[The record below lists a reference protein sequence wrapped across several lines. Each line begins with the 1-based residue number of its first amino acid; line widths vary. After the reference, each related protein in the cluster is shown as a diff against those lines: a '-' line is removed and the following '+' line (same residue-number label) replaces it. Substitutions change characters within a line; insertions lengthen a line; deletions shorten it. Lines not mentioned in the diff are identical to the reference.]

1 MLRRNF
7 VKAVGSLAVLPWLP
21 KVSRPDDHRQLPRF
35 SEMAERLKNA
45 PPITTADFQARLAK
59 LRENLGRFKL
69 AGLFLEPSENL
80 YYFMGWRFGRSERL
94 AAAFIPATGQPFV
107 LGPAF
112 EESRL
117 REASSVEKIYTW
129 QEHESPYA
137 VFAKI
142 ISDYG
147 LHTGTMA
154 IEPTTRYFVTDGLSR
169 ALPQMKLVNGD
180 TVCNAQRMIKSEKE
194 IALLRLANDATEA
207 CIRQTWTQIKSGM
220 SEQEVAKLLQQNF
233 SAIGLSGGGLIQF
246 GPSSAIPH
254 GGASPRSLQQNDVVL
269 MDCGTRLQ
277 GYTSDVTRTT
287 VFGTPS
293 PRHEE
298 IWRLVYQAQSAGIA
312 AAKPGVTCESV
323 DAAAR
328 KVIAEA
334 GYGKYFVHRLGH
346 GIGLEGHEAPYFA
359 GNNKTILEP
368 GMTFTVEPGIYIQG
382 EFGVR
387 LEDDIV
393 ITENGCELLTVRME
407 GIEPIRA

>member
-1 MLRRNF
+1 MLRRDF
-7 VKAVGSLAVLPWLP
+7 MKSTGSLALLPWLP
-21 KVSRPDDHRQLPRF
+21 ATLRFDDHRQPARF
-35 SEMAERLKNA
+35 AEMAERLKNA
-45 PPITTADFQARLAK
+45 PQITKDDFQLRLGK
-59 LRENLGRFKL
+59 LQKNLGSRKL
-69 AGLFLEPSENL
+69 GGLFMEPSENL

-94 AAAFIPATGQPFV
+94 VAAFIPAAGQPVV
-107 LGPAF
+107 LSPAF

-117 REASSVEKIYTW
+117 REVSGVDKIYVW
-129 QEHESPYA
+129 QEHESPYS

-142 ISDYG
+142 IRDQG
-147 LHTGTMA
+147 MRTGTMA
-154 IEPTTRYFVTDGLSR
+154 LEPATRYFVTAGLAE
-169 ALPQMKLVNGD
+169 ALPQMQFVNGD
-180 TVCNAQRMIKSEKE
+180 EVCNAQRMIKTEKE
-194 IALLRLANDATEA
+194 ITLMRLSNDATEA
-207 CIRQTWTQIKSGM
+207 CIRQTWTQIKGGM
-220 SEQEVAKLLQQNF
+220 SEREVARLLQQNY
-233 SAIGLSGGGLIQF
+233 AALGLGGGGLIQF

-254 GGASPRSLQQNDVVL
+254 GGASPRSLQPNDVVL
-269 MDCGTRLQ
+269 MDCGTKIQ

-287 VFGTPS
+287 IFGTPS

-328 KVIAEA
+328 QVIEEA

-359 GNNKTILEP
+359 GNNKTILQP
-368 GMTFTVEPGIYIQG
+368 GMTLTVEPGIYIQG

-393 ITENGCELLTVRME
+393 ITEDGCELLTVRME
-407 GIEPIRA
+407 GIEPIPT

>member
-1 MLRRNF
+1 MLRRDF
-7 VKAVGSLAVLPWLP
+7 VKSAGSLAMLPWLP
-21 KVSRPDDHRQLPRF
+21 TALRFDDHRKLPQYA
-35 SEMAERLKNA
+35 EMAERLKNA
-45 PPITTADFQARLAK
+45 PPITKDDFQARLAK
-59 LRENLGRFKL
+59 LQENLSGREL
-69 AGLFLEPSENL
+69 GGLFMEPSENL

-94 AAAFIPATGQPFV
+94 AAAFIPAAGLPFIF
-107 LGPAF
+107 GPAF

-117 REASSVEKIYTW
+117 REVSGADKIYVW

-142 ISDYG
+142 IGAQG
-147 LHTGTMA
+147 LRTGTLA
-154 IEPTTRYFVTDGLSR
+154 LEPTTRYFVTAGLAQ
-169 ALPQMKLVNGD
+169 ALPQTKFVNGD
-180 TVCNAQRMIKSEKE
+180 DVCNSQRMIKTEKE
-194 IALLRLANDATEA
+194 IALMRLSNDATEA
-207 CIRQTWTQIKSGM
+207 CIRQTWPQIKNGM
-220 SEQEVAKLLQQNF
+220 REREVSRLLQQNY
-233 SAIGLSGGGLIQF
+233 AALGLSGGGLIQF

-254 GGASPRSLQQNDVVL
+254 GGASPRSLQPNDVVL
-269 MDCGTRLQ
+269 MDCGTKVQ

-287 VFGTPS
+287 VFGTAS

-298 IWRLVYQAQSAGIA
+298 IWRLVNQAQSAGIA

-328 KVIAEA
+328 KVIEEA

-359 GNNKTILEP
+359 GNNKTILQP
-368 GMTFTVEPGIYIQG
+368 GMTLTVEPGIYIQG

-393 ITENGCELLTVRME
+393 ITESGCELLTVRME
-407 GIEPIRA
+407 GIEPIKT

>member
-1 MLRRNF
+1 MRRRDF
-7 VKAVGSLAVLPWLP
+7 MKSTGSLALLPWLP
-21 KVSRPDDHRQLPRF
+21 ATSRFDDHRQPARF
-35 SEMAERLKNA
+35 AEMAERLKNA
-45 PPITTADFQARLAK
+45 PPITKEDFQARLAK
-59 LRENLGRFKL
+59 LQENLGSRKL
-69 AGLFLEPSENL
+69 GGLFLEPSENL

-94 AAAFIPATGQPFV
+94 AAVFIPAAGKPVVF
-107 LGPAF
+107 GPAF

-117 REASSVEKIYTW
+117 REAGGADKIYVW
-129 QEHESPYA
+129 REHESPYA

-142 ISDYG
+142 IGEYG
-147 LHTGTMA
+147 LRTGTMA
-154 IEPTTRYFVTDGLSR
+154 IEPTTRYFVTEGLAQ
-169 ALPQMKLVNGD
+169 ALPQMKFVNGD
-180 TVCNAQRMIKSEKE
+180 VICNAQRMIKTAKE
-194 IALLRLANDATEA
+194 IALLRLSNDATEA

-220 SEQEVAKLLQQNF
+220 SEREVARLLQQNY
-233 SAIGLSGGGLIQF
+233 AALGLAGGGLIQF

-254 GGASPRSLQQNDVVL
+254 GGASPRSLQPNDVVL
-269 MDCGTRLQ
+269 MDCGTRVQ
-277 GYTSDVTRTT
+277 SYTSDVTRTT
-287 VFGTPS
+287 IFGTPS

-298 IWRLVYQAQSAGIA
+298 IWRLVHQAQSSGIA

-328 KVIAEA
+328 KVIEEA

-359 GNNKTILEP
+359 GNNTTILQP
-368 GMTFTVEPGIYIQG
+368 GMTLTVEPGIYIQG

>member
-1 MLRRNF
+1 MRRREF
-7 VKAVGSLAVLPWLP
+7 MKSTGSLALLPWLP
-21 KVSRPDDHRQLPRF
+21 KALRFDDQPKPAKF
-35 SEMAERLKNA
+35 AEMAERLKSA
-45 PPITTADFQARLAK
+45 PQITKDDFQARLAK
-59 LRENLGRFKL
+59 LQENLGRRKL
-69 AGLFLEPSENL
+69 DGLFLEPSENL

-94 AAAFIPATGQPFV
+94 AAVFIPATGQPLV

-117 REASSVEKIYTW
+117 REVSGAEKIYVW

-142 ISDYG
+142 IRG
-147 LHTGTMA
+147 QGMRTGTMA
-154 IEPTTRYFVTDGLSR
+154 LEPTTRYFITEGLAQ
-169 ALPQMKLVNGD
+169 ALPQMKFVNGEA
-180 TVCNAQRMIKSEKE
+180 VCNAQRMIKTEKE
-194 IALLRLANDATEA
+194 IALMRLSNDATEA

-220 SEQEVAKLLQQNF
+220 SEREVARLLQQNY
-233 SAIGLSGGGLIQF
+233 AALGLGGGGLIQF

-254 GGASPRSLQQNDVVL
+254 GGASPRSLQENDVVL
-269 MDCGTRLQ
+269 MDCGTRVQ
-277 GYTSDVTRTT
+277 SYTSDVTRTT
-287 VFGTPS
+287 IFGAPS

-298 IWRLVYQAQSAGIA
+298 IWRLVHQAQSAGIA
-312 AAKPGVTCESV
+312 AAKPGVTCKSV

-328 KVIAEA
+328 KVIEDA

-359 GNNKTILEP
+359 GNNKTILQP

-407 GIEPIRA
+407 GIEPIRT

>member
-1 MLRRNF
+1 MLRRDF
-7 VKAVGSLAVLPWLP
+7 MKSAGSLALLPWLP
-21 KVSRPDDHRQLPRF
+21 ATLRFDDHRQPARF
-35 SEMAERLKNA
+35 AEMAARMKNA
-45 PPITTADFQARLAK
+45 PQITKDDFQARLAK
-59 LRENLGRFKL
+59 LQENLGSRKL
-69 AGLFLEPSENL
+69 SGLFMEPSENL

-94 AAAFIPATGQPFV
+94 AAAFITAAGQPV
-107 LGPAF
+107 ILSPAF

-117 REASSVEKIYTW
+117 REVSGVDKIYIW

-142 ISDYG
+142 IKDYG
-147 LHTGTMA
+147 LRTGTMA
-154 IEPTTRYFVTDGLSR
+154 LEPTTRYFVTAGLAE
-169 ALPQMKLVNGD
+169 ALPQMRFVNGD
-180 TVCNAQRMIKSEKE
+180 EVCNAQRMIKTEKE
-194 IALLRLANDATEA
+194 IALMRLSNDATEA
-207 CIRQTWTQIKSGM
+207 CIRQTWTQIKGDM
-220 SEQEVAKLLQQNF
+220 SEREVAGLLRQNY
-233 SAIGLSGGGLIQF
+233 AALGLGGGGLIQF
-246 GPSSAIPH
+246 GPSAAIPH
-254 GGASPRSLQQNDVVL
+254 GGASPRSLQPNDVVL
-269 MDCGTRLQ
+269 MDCGTKVQ
-277 GYTSDVTRTT
+277 SYTSDVTRTT
-287 VFGTPS
+287 IFGTPT

-298 IWRLVYQAQSAGIA
+298 IWRLVHQAQSAGIA

-328 KVIAEA
+328 KVIEEA

-359 GNNKTILEP
+359 GNNKTILQP

-407 GIEPIRA
+407 GIEPIQT

>member
-1 MLRRNF
+1 MLRRDF
-7 VKAVGSLAVLPWLP
+7 MKSTGSLALLPWL
-21 KVSRPDDHRQLPRF
+21 SATLGFDDHRKPARF
-35 SEMAERLKNA
+35 AEMAERLKNA
-45 PPITTADFQARLAK
+45 PLITGDDIQTRLAK
-59 LRENLGRFKL
+59 LQENLGSSKL
-69 AGLFLEPSENL
+69 SGLFMEPSENL

-94 AAAFIPATGQPFV
+94 AAAFIPAAGQPFI

-117 REASSVEKIYTW
+117 REVSGSDKIYVW
-129 QEHESPYA
+129 QEHESPYE

-142 ISDYG
+142 IRDQG
-147 LHTGTMA
+147 WRTATIAL
-154 IEPTTRYFVTDGLSR
+154 EPTTRYFVAEGLMQ
-169 ALPQMKLVNGD
+169 ALPQTKFVNGD
-180 TVCNAQRMIKSEKE
+180 AVCNAQRMIKTEKE
-194 IALLRLANDATEA
+194 LALMRLSNDATEA
-207 CIRQTWTQIKSGM
+207 CIRQTWRQIKSGM
-220 SEQEVAKLLQQNF
+220 SEREVASLLRQNY
-233 SAIGLSGGGLIQF
+233 AALGLSGGGLIQF

-254 GGASPRSLQQNDVVL
+254 GGASPRSLQPDDVVL
-269 MDCGTRLQ
+269 MDCGTKVQ
-277 GYTSDVTRTT
+277 SFTSDVTRTT
-287 VFGTPS
+287 VFGVPS

-298 IWRLVYQAQSAGIA
+298 IWRLVHEAQSAGIA

-328 KVIAEA
+328 KVIEEA

-359 GNNKTILEP
+359 GNNKTILRP
-368 GMTFTVEPGIYIQG
+368 GMTLTVEPGIYIQG

-407 GIEPIRA
+407 GIEPIQT

>member
-1 MLRRNF
+1 MRRRDF
-7 VKAVGSLAVLPWLP
+7 MKSTGSLALLPWLP
-21 KVSRPDDHRQLPRF
+21 TALRFDDQPKPARF
-35 SEMAERLKNA
+35 AEMAERLKNA
-45 PPITTADFQARLAK
+45 PQITKDDFRARLAK
-59 LRENLGRFKL
+59 LQENLGSRKL
-69 AGLFLEPSENL
+69 AGLFMESSENL

-94 AAAFIPATGQPFV
+94 AAAFIPAAGEPVV
-107 LGPAF
+107 LSPAF

-117 REASSVEKIYTW
+117 REVSGAEKIYTW

-142 ISDYG
+142 IRDQG
-147 LHTGTMA
+147 MRAGTMA
-154 IEPTTRYFVTDGLSR
+154 LEPTTRYFVTEGLAQ
-169 ALPQMKLVNGD
+169 ALPQMKFVNGEA
-180 TVCNAQRMIKSEKE
+180 VCNAQRMIKTEKE
-194 IALLRLANDATEA
+194 IALMRLSNDATEA

-220 SEQEVAKLLQQNF
+220 SEREVARLLQQNYT
-233 SAIGLSGGGLIQF
+233 ALGLSGGGLIQF

-254 GGASPRSLQQNDVVL
+254 GGASPRALQENDVVL
-269 MDCGTRLQ
+269 MDCGTRVQ
-277 GYTSDVTRTT
+277 SYTSDVTRTT
-287 VFGTPS
+287 IFGAPS

-298 IWRLVYQAQSAGIA
+298 IWRLVHQAQSAGIA

-328 KVIAEA
+328 KVIEEA

-359 GNNKTILEP
+359 GNNKTILQP

-407 GIEPIRA
+407 GIEPIRT

>member
-1 MLRRNF
+1 MLRRDF
-7 VKAVGSLAVLPWLP
+7 MKSTGSLALLPWLP
-21 KVSRPDDHRQLPRF
+21 AKLRFDDHPKPARF
-35 SEMAERLKNA
+35 ADMAERLKNA
-45 PPITTADFQARLAK
+45 PQITQDDFQARLAK
-59 LRENLGRFKL
+59 LQENLGSRKL
-69 AGLFLEPSENL
+69 NGLFLEPSENL

-94 AAAFIPATGQPFV
+94 AAAFIPAAGQPVV

-117 REASSVEKIYTW
+117 REVSGAEKIYVW

-137 VFAKI
+137 VLAKI
-142 ISDYG
+142 IRDQG
-147 LHTGTMA
+147 MRTGTMA
-154 IEPTTRYFVTDGLSR
+154 LEPTTRYFVAEGLAQ
-169 ALPQMKLVNGD
+169 ALPQMKLVNGEA
-180 TVCNAQRMIKSEKE
+180 VCNAQRMIKTEKE
-194 IALLRLANDATEA
+194 IALMRLSNDATEA

-220 SEQEVAKLLQQNF
+220 SEREVSRLLQQNY
-233 SAIGLSGGGLIQF
+233 AALGLSGGGLIQF
-246 GPSSAIPH
+246 GPSAAIPH
-254 GGASPRSLQQNDVVL
+254 GGASPRSLQANDVVL
-269 MDCGTRLQ
+269 MDCGTRVQ
-277 GYTSDVTRTT
+277 SYTSDVTRTT
-287 VFGTPS
+287 IFGAPT

-298 IWRLVYQAQSAGIA
+298 IWRLVHQAQSAGIA
-312 AAKPGVTCESV
+312 AAKPGVACESV

-328 KVIAEA
+328 QVIEEA

-359 GNNKTILEP
+359 GNNKTILQP

-407 GIEPIRA
+407 GIEPIQT